1 MKSFLTMEKVDFPH
15 QEKFPEDKEW
25 EKWVVAQA
33 PRWRKASMLS
43 WALEREKNRE
53 NFFFFT

>member
-1 MKSFLTMEKVDFPH
+1 MEKVDFPH

-53 NFFFFT
+53 NFCFFT